1 MYTHILVPT
10 DGSTLSEYAVDEAL
24 ALANALNAR
33 VTLLTV
39 IEPFHL
45 IAFAPEQVAE
55 TRDAYDRHAR
65 REAEQRLLRGEEKA
79 TALGLICDTVMATG
93 DDPHEAIIE
102 AATSGGC
109 DLIAMASHGRRGV
122 KALVLGSVTAKVLTH
137 STIPVLVYRHTPG

>member
-10 DGSTLSEYAVDEAL
+10 DGSSLSNFAVDEAM
-24 ALANALNAR
+24 AFASSVNAR

-65 REAEQRLLRGEEKA
+65 REAEQRLRRGEEEA
-79 TALGLICDTVMATG
+79 GVLGVVCDTVLVTS

-102 AATSGGC
+102 VAKGRNC

-137 STIPVLVYRHTPG
+137 SSIPVLVYRPKVA